1 VWAFRID
8 KYVVI
13 CYSCAVREHHA
24 GITIRKVSIYQ
35 EAAMGGKL
43 AVVVGGGPAPGIN
56 GVISAV
62 TFEAVK
68 QGLGVIGVHDGFK
81 WLSKGDT
88 THTTNLGNGEIS
100 RIQLRGGSIIGTS
113 RDNPTKSPEKMANV
127 IKALTS
133 LGVTYLVTIG
143 GDDTAYTS
151 TRVEQ
156 EAQGRIAVCHVPKT
170 IDNDLP
176 LPHGVPTF
184 GFETARSLGTQLV
197 ENLMEDARTASRW
210 YFVIAMGRSAGHL
223 ALGMGMG
230 AGATLTLIPEEL
242 GNKISL
248 SKVIAILEGAI
259 IKRLSNG
266 RSHGVA
272 VIAEGVATRFD
283 PEELTFLKD
292 VPRDDHG
299 NIRLAEIPL
308 GDMLKQRVMTGLE
321 SVGLKTTIIAKD
333 IGYELRCHPPIS
345 YDREYTRYLGY
356 SAVKFLISGG
366 SGAMIMLKDGV
377 CLPIKFADLLD
388 PKTGKTRIR
397 TIDINS
403 DDYHMARRYMI
414 RLEKEDLA
422 GEALKK
428 LAATAK
434 MTAEDFVKRYSV
446 AVG

>member
-1 VWAFRID
+1 
-8 KYVVI
+8 
-13 CYSCAVREHHA
+13 
-24 GITIRKVSIYQ
+24 
-35 EAAMGGKL
+35 MGEKL
-43 AVVVGGGPAPGIN
+43 AIVVGGGPAPGIN
-56 GVISAV
+56 GVVSAV
-62 TFEAVK
+62 TYEAQK
-68 QGLGVIGVHDGFK
+68 HGLGVVGIYDGFK

-88 THTTNLGNGEIS
+88 SHTISLENGEIS
-100 RIQLRGGSIIGTS
+100 RIHLRGGSIIGTS
-113 RDNPTKSPEKMANV
+113 RDNPTKDPAKMANV
-127 IKALTS
+127 IKSLTS
-133 LGVTYLVTIG
+133 LGIKYLVTIG

-151 TRVEQ
+151 TRVEK
-156 EAQGRIAVCHVPKT
+156 EAGGKIAVCHVPKT

-197 ENLMEDARTASRW
+197 ENLMEDGRTAGRW

-223 ALGMGMG
+223 GLGMGMG

-248 SKVIAILEGAI
+248 NKVIAILTGAI
-259 IKRLSNG
+259 IKRLAHG
-266 RSHGVA
+266 RDHGVA

-283 PEELTFLKD
+283 PEELTILKD

-308 GDMLKQRVMTGLE
+308 GDMLKQRVTAELE
-321 SVGLKTTIIAKD
+321 NLGLKTTIIAKD

-356 SAVKFLISGG
+356 SAVKFLVSGG
-366 SGAMIMLKDGV
+366 SGAMIMLKDGKS
-377 CLPIKFADLLD
+377 LPIKFADLLD

-397 TIDINS
+397 TVETDS

-414 RLEKEDLA
+414 RLEKEDFE
-422 GEALKK
+422 GEQLKK

-434 MTAEDFVKRYSV
+434 MSPEDFKKRFCACV
-446 AVG
+446 D